1 MRRRISLY
9 IADNRVDLTD
19 DSFILFNYTME
30 DMANPTIV
38 RNSYSQQIT
47 LKGTANNNRIFG
59 HIWKADRLT
68 NYGSSQAGID
78 FDPTQK
84 TPFTIYDEMNEI
96 LESGYCKLDSI
107 SRSRG
112 IIEYKVSLYGGLG
125 AFLFALSYDSA
136 GNKRTLADLKFT
148 GSSAA
153 ATELDF
159 TINAT
164 AVTDAWKRLGGDTS
178 KPALWDIL
186 NFAPAYNG
194 LPGGSFDADKAMVNA
209 VTAGL
214 QVPAGYST
222 NRNWVIATLPKKY
235 TEWEAKDLRSYLQR
249 PVIKVS
255 KVIDAICQSY
265 NNGGYQVD
273 LDADFFK
280 AANPYYSKTWLTL
293 PLIDSLNLDI
303 DEGGGNISPVT
314 GAYIL
319 PDGGDI
325 NVNYKVDLAIVPQLS
340 FAGTT
345 PLVSYLHCHDTS
357 DPDLGVVDIVNYITY
372 TISGYDENNNLL
384 QEVVVRAS
392 TSASLADFPYYGRPT
407 IDFIGDY
414 FSNGVWHSDPIRV
427 TLEAQGLKWINITRQ
442 VTCQRTG
449 SEGTTADA
457 FGNPAQYSTKQTI
470 SAYSETYPV
479 GQNTESYSSSSTART
494 GATITKALL
503 LSSDRTPADYLLS
516 YCKTFGLVILCDKS
530 TKKVTILTRQ
540 NFYRNN
546 IIDLTGRISQE
557 GITGQPFSFD
567 CKWYDFALPYAN
579 GEYAKYY
586 ASIYNRIFGIQRV
599 NTGYDFNADSR
610 DLLDGIVFRGACE
623 VLENSKYFCD
633 IVDGSHKIPAVFQD
647 AGGTYTLYD
656 STGKA
661 EEFALP
667 GVSPSARKTWWNDIN
682 PTFDFISRV
691 QFHNAQDA
699 GYEERDTLLFLREVM
714 DITGITAR
722 IAVTD
727 DSATMMALND
737 NTPCWILDYQQSVN
751 GAKVTDLPI
760 FSRYVWDDDEVTD
773 SLDFGTPMEVAIPDV
788 TFASDSSIYAK
799 FWQSYIGDRYDD
811 DSRVVTC
818 KVNLSGYQVNEDLL
832 RSFYY
837 FDGCVWALNRIVN
850 HSLSTWDDTECEFI
864 KVQDKDNYLD

>member
-153 ATELDF
+153 AAELDF

-164 AVTDAWKRLGGDTS
+164 AVMDAWKRLGGDTS
-178 KPALWDIL
+178 KPELWDIL

-209 VTAGL
+209 VIAGL
-214 QVPAGYST
+214 QVPAGYTT

-235 TEWEAKDLRSYLQR
+235 TEWEVKDLRSYLQR

-303 DEGGGNISPVT
+303 DEGGGNISPVI
-314 GAYIL
+314 GDYIL
-319 PDGGDI
+319 PEGGDI
-325 NVNYKVDLAIVPQLS
+325 SINYKVDLAIVPVLNFS
-340 FAGTT
+340 GTA
-345 PLVSYLHCHDTS
+345 PFRSYLHCFDDS
-357 DPDLGVVDIVNYITY
+357 DPDIGEVKVVNYITY
-372 TISGYDENNNLL
+372 TITAYDSNLNTL
-384 QEVVVRAS
+384 QQVVVRAS
-392 TSASLADFPYYGRPT
+392 TSPAIQDFPYNGQPT

-414 FSNGVWHSDPIRV
+414 FTEGVWHSDPIKV
-427 TLEAQGLKWINITRQ
+427 SLEAQGMAYINITRA
-442 VTCQRTG
+442 VTCQTMG
-449 SEGTTADA
+449 QLEENKAW
-457 FGNPAQYSTKQTI
+457 GNPSRYNTI
-470 SAYSETYPV
+470 QSISSYGEQFPQ
-479 GQNTESYSSSSTART
+479 GENTESYTSSSTART
-494 GATITKALL
+494 GAAITKALL

-516 YCKTFGLVILCDKS
+516 YCKMFGLVLLTDKAQ
-530 TKKVTILTRQ
+530 KKVSILARR
-540 NFYRNN
+540 NFYRNQVV
-546 IIDLTGRISQE
+546 DLTGRISQV
-557 GITGQPFSFD
+557 GITGQPFTFD

-633 IVDGSHKIPAVFQD
+633 IVDGSLKIPAVFQD

-656 STGKA
+656 TTGKA
-661 EEFALP
+661 EEFTLP

-773 SLDFGTPMEVAIPDV
+773 SLDFGTPMEVAVPDV

-811 DSRVVTC
+811 DSRVVRC

-864 KVQDKDNYLD
+864 KVQDTDNYLD